1 MKAPRFVASS
11 VIAIAVLSAI
21 YAITS
26 SHAHAGRHRAGKDAE
41 STPLSAVESKRAQA
55 LYASKCAACHGMDLQ
70 GGVGPSLKGVGERR
84 SLSKI
89 EKIARQ
95 GKGRNKAV
103 QMPAGLANGE
113 EARLLARWLITDRTV
128 TP

>member
-70 GGVGPSLKGVGERR
+70 GGVGLSWSSLFGHVDRR
-84 SLSKI
+84 NVMLLGSLQLRVSSS
-89 EKIARQ
+89 RSSYS
-95 GKGRNKAV
+95 
-103 QMPAGLANGE
+103 AGAQ
-113 EARLLARWLITDRTV
+113 
-128 TP
+128 

>member
-11 VIAIAVLSAI
+11 VVAIAVLGAI
-21 YAITS
+21 YSVIS
-26 SHAHAGRHRAGKDAE
+26 IRDHAGRHRAGKDAE
-41 STPLSAVESKRAQA
+41 STALSAVESKRAQA

-70 GGVGPSLKGVGERR
+70 GGVGPSLEGVGKRR

-89 EKIARQ
+89 AKIARQ

-103 QMPAGLANGE
+103 QMPAGLVNGE

>member
-70 GGVGPSLKGVGERR
+70 GGVGRESRTRLSSSLATSRSPSIFRF
-84 SLSKI
+84 
-89 EKIARQ
+89 
-95 GKGRNKAV
+95 
-103 QMPAGLANGE
+103 LAS
-113 EARLLARWLITDRTV
+113 RLLAKRWAK
-128 TP
+128 TPPAKAIKPPSNTPPS